1 MNAALR
7 DREGFAAFMLRMR
20 GAGFENHELLAAMEA
35 VPRRGFIPTNF
46 ADAAWSHRSVP
57 IDCGEV
63 IEGADLQARLL
74 DALTLDPSKRVL
86 EIGTGSGYTAAVM
99 SRLSDRVTTIDRFQ
113 TLVDSA
119 NRRFAE
125 LKIGN
130 VMAKKVD
137 GLALPRGE
145 GPFDRIIVW
154 ASFTEVPRHMAD
166 YITANGHLICA
177 IGEENNAQQMIRL
190 TKIGSRFERKDLM
203 KVRLQPLKAGLAQVL

>member
-20 GAGFENHELLAAMEA
+20 GVGFDNHELLAAMEA
-35 VPRRGFIPTNF
+35 VPRRGFVPTNF
-46 ADAAWSHRSVP
+46 ANAAWSHRSVP

-63 IEGADLQARLL
+63 IEGADMQARLL
-74 DALTLDPSKRVL
+74 DALALEAGKRVL

-99 SRLSDRVTTIDRFQ
+99 SRLAERVTTIDRFQ
-113 TLVDSA
+113 TLVDGA

-130 VMAKKVD
+130 VIAKKMD
-137 GLALPRGE
+137 GLALTRGE

-154 ASFTEVPRHMAD
+154 ASFTEIPRYMTD

-177 IGEENNAQQMIRL
+177 IGEENSAQQMIRL

-203 KVRLQPLKAGLAQVL
+203 NVRLQPLKAGLAQVL